1 MNINITLVAQ
11 VLAFL
16 ILIWLVSRLLWKP
29 MIEALEARRKR
40 IADGLAA
47 AEQGKQ
53 DLEKAKETAE
63 EELAGSRAR
72 AGEIIAQAEKR
83 ATEIKE
89 EAKVKAREEADNIR
103 RSAESDVVRRTQEA
117 REQLR
122 QEVAQLA
129 LLGAAQVL
137 GKEVDAAAHNK
148 ALKELEV
155 KMQSE

>member
-1 MNINITLVAQ
+1 MNINITLLAQ

-16 ILIWLVSRLLWKP
+16 ILVWLVSRLLWKP

-40 IADGLAA
+40 IAEGLAA

-53 DLEKAKETAE
+53 DLEKAKQTAE
-63 EELAGSRAR
+63 QELTQGRERAS
-72 AGEIIAQAEKR
+72 EIITQAEKR

-103 RSAESDVVRRTQEA
+103 RSAESDVARHVQEA

-122 QEVAQLA
+122 LEVAQLA
-129 LLGAAQVL
+129 VLGASQVL
-137 GKEVDAAAHNK
+137 GKEVDASAHSV
-148 ALKELEV
+148 ALKELEA
-155 KMQSE
+155 KIQSE

>member
-1 MNINITLVAQ
+1 MNINITLLAQ

-53 DLEKAKETAE
+53 DFQKAKEVAQ

-103 RSAESDVVRRTQEA
+103 RSAESDVARRTQEA

-122 QEVAQLA
+122 LEVVQLA
-129 LLGAAQVL
+129 VLGAAQVL

-148 ALKELEV
+148 ALKELEA